1 MILSFKTLFS
11 LVATATLVISAS
23 PPVQAKTVGVA
34 AHDPRIDQA
43 VTALRAISTMRADF
57 IQTDVNGQ
65 RVGGVMTL
73 KRPGRVRFEY
83 QKGVPLLIVSDGV
96 ALTMID
102 YEVAQVQRWPIR
114 NSPLGALLSP
124 DRDVAA
130 YARLLPAVA
139 RDVTT
144 IEVRDRKHPEYG
156 VITMTFARNQAA
168 PGGMELSNW
177 IALDAQNRRTT
188 VRLSNQR
195 YGVAVPD
202 ATFRWRDP
210 RTPLRH

>member
-1 MILSFKTLFS
+1 M
-11 LVATATLVISAS
+11 
-23 PPVQAKTVGVA
+23 
-34 AHDPRIDQA
+34 
-43 VTALRAISTMRADF
+43 RAISTMRADF
-57 IQTDVNGQ
+57 IQTDANGQ

-83 QKGVPLLIVSDGV
+83 QKGVPLLIVSDGA

-130 YARLLPAVA
+130 YARLLPGSPDA
-139 RDVTT
+139 TT

-156 VITMTFARNQAA
+156 VITMVFTRKPAA

-210 RTPLRH
+210 RIRLRHRALHRPICTPCRQTGANVHFRDGTAPTFTWQQA